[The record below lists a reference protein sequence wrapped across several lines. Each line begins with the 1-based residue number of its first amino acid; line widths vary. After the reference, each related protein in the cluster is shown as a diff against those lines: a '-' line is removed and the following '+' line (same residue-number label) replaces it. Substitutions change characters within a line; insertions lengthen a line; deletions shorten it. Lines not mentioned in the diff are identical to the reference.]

1 MNHVTR
7 INLKTNTDKRQELID
22 YCLRSKPQKLAIGWS
37 RIFEGRDLTFEEYY
51 QIIKSENNRAKP
63 VLNRFKEARIDDLYW
78 TRDLNGIYW
87 ICRVTG
93 PVETHLNEELDIGAI
108 LPVEAYSFGM
118 QVPGQIKAS
127 FNRPRGGTAQKI
139 AEPIITEY
147 SKLIYNR
154 LSGNSHYEVKKMKG
168 SLLDN
173 LPDFDLEELVLSYLQ
188 IKEDYFILSNS
199 IAKKSTTIKIECE
212 MISRSLENPRKA
224 VVQVKGK
231 KAKALDAKDY
241 REFTNKVYIVY
252 LYAPEIQNLD
262 EVENVVEITQEEIM
276 EFYHEYKSI
285 LPESIVRWEN
295 IIE

>member
-22 YCLRSKPQKLAIGWS
+22 YCLRSKHQKLAIGWS

-154 LSGNSHYEVKKMKG
+154 LSGNSHNEVKKMKG

-173 LPDFDLEELVLSYLQ
+173 LPDFDLEELGCLICRL
-188 IKEDYFILSNS
+188 KRTILSFLIPLPKNLLQL
-199 IAKKSTTIKIECE
+199 K
-212 MISRSLENPRKA
+212 LN
-224 VVQVKGK
+224 VK
-231 KAKALDAKDY
+231 
-241 REFTNKVYIVY
+241 
-252 LYAPEIQNLD
+252 
-262 EVENVVEITQEEIM
+262 
-276 EFYHEYKSI
+276 
-285 LPESIVRWEN
+285 
-295 IIE
+295 